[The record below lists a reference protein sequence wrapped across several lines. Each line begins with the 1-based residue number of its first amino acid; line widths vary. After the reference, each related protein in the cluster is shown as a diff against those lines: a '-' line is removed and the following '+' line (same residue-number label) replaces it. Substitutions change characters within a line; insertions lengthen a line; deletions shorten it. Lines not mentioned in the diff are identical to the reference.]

1 MDVSIKD
8 LVGIP
13 VSGGEFTVNFDL
25 NGKDATAPEAMS
37 VAPYTTYGSLS
48 RPAEVA
54 GYEFVGW
61 YKDPACTQ
69 AATADMLVTGS
80 HTLYAK
86 WIEASVKIN
95 SPDADYVSKS
105 VSIGE
110 KGVEY
115 NFKSKQVLP
124 SYNYTSL
131 RISLSGDNKGF
142 AFKIRFN
149 KCLVGDSHKA
159 YLEAYDTSNGNA
171 SMVEAWYDEDG
182 KSVTNPKMDEWYT
195 VVISGNKVCTSAW
208 LYVGSTSEVKELD
221 VSIKEVAGIPVTGG
235 EFTVDFNMNGKD
247 ATAPDAMYV
256 APYTTYG
263 TLPTDVACD
272 GYQIIGWYL
281 DAACTKPVTANTLV
295 TKSHTLYAKWGAAV
309 SFTWPDNGYYATVAG
324 TELNGEA
331 VYKYTAKTP
340 ADAGKWHPGVYA
352 KVRKVMMHIDDSFG
366 DTISMQVLIEYV
378 KDVNGT
384 SLNTSKMAVYA
395 SGSGDPLAVTFKDAE
410 GKTVANDALAVG
422 QWYTMTFTA
431 VGAKCYEIHPFNA
444 GGEKGDFYMKDI
456 QRIEPEVVEDDFG
469 DPLLRFAVTSDVH
482 VYDRSDG
489 NPMAKLNLSNL
500 FNVAYGYA
508 NLSSTYKNLDA
519 VLVAGDISEGTI
531 GEFNTFKSIV
541 EGKIQEGTAFIVGM
555 GNHDFRLDGTD
566 AGAQTMVEAFEERFG
581 PVDQHVVINGYHFIS
596 LSPAPEN
603 LNGKGVG
610 ETYTQAKLDWLD
622 AKIQE
627 AIIADPNKP
636 VFVMQHHHPSD
647 TVYGSENDN
656 DYYAGLYGILAKYPQ
671 VVDFSGHS
679 HRPVNDPRNVWQG
692 NPTLQDDK
700 WQDAF
705 TAIGTGTL
713 YYVGLDINGGPTN
726 INIDEY
732 LGNNDTPGAK
742 NGEDYGMFQIVEVN
756 ADNDIRIIVYDLRT
770 FTEQYRFVIK
780 NPVDPANH
788 VTNAQKAEA
797 SVVPEFATDAEIE
810 VREVDGV
817 YYVYVPQAVSTELIE
832 SYRAKV
838 TVDGVTTT
846 YYGLSGYVYP
856 NQPEEVCIKIG
867 TLDTT
872 KDYRIEVVAV
882 NAYGKESTRSLVL
895 DATAPKAEIT
905 YNLNFPTTYV
915 TNSDVTQTV
924 IQEYVLGG
932 YYRTLLTPTT
942 EQTPYYYHNATRII
956 YYTFQGWYLNADC
969 TGEPVKVTDVVDGPK
984 TLFAKWLNVSVAQRN
999 SGYADPVLKYIDGEW
1014 VYFIE
1019 GSQYATA
1026 TADQKALNMRI
1037 TPASAYALHFMFK
1050 MENPSGDATVGYS
1063 NVHGLTARIY
1073 DENWN
1078 LVAAPATSS
1087 AAVTQLNAGQWYHMV
1102 YTYGSNAVMGVGY
1115 WGLGNFGGGTGGVD
1129 VYIKDIS
1136 VTESPAPSTT
1146 DVDVYSSNSTAF
1158 PDRTLQPIDGEW
1170 VWVFAGSQTQTAHTD
1185 RFLKFNIKKAAS
1197 KITFKLM
1204 MDNCTGEVTPGCTS
1218 AGGSITVIFK
1228 DPDTGAEVPW
1238 TELQAGVW
1246 YDCLYARPS
1255 GNTNAMGAAN
1265 AWNIGYF
1272 GIGTGG
1278 LNIYVKDIVLTPA

>member
-1 MDVSIKD
+1 MQKPPTTVAVVKGQSVGDKLPTPVREGYLFNGWSTSKYGWGMGTAFTADTAVSADQTVYATWTIDPDVFGYTFSYPNGTGTYYADITIEEESGKTAIKYSN
-8 LVGIP
+8 V
-13 VSGGEFTVNFDL
+13 
-25 NGKDATAPEAMS
+25 GKDNHAY
-37 VAPYTTYGSLS
+37 V
-48 RPAEVA
+48 
-54 GYEFVGW
+54 
-61 YKDPACTQ
+61 
-69 AATADMLVTGS
+69 TAD
-80 HTLYAK
+80 
-86 WIEASVKIN
+86 
-95 SPDADYVSKS
+95 
-105 VSIGE
+105 
-110 KGVEY
+110 
-115 NFKSKQVLP
+115 
-124 SYNYTSL
+124 
-131 RISLSGDNKGF
+131 
-142 AFKIRFN
+142 
-149 KCLVGDSHKA
+149 
-159 YLEAYDTSNGNA
+159 
-171 SMVEAWYDEDG
+171 
-182 KSVTNPKMDEWYT
+182 
-195 VVISGNKVCTSAW
+195 
-208 LYVGSTSEVKELD
+208 
-221 VSIKEVAGIPVTGG
+221 
-235 EFTVDFNMNGKD
+235 
-247 ATAPDAMYV
+247 
-256 APYTTYG
+256 
-263 TLPTDVACD
+263 
-272 GYQIIGWYL
+272 
-281 DAACTKPVTANTLV
+281 
-295 TKSHTLYAKWGAAV
+295 
-309 SFTWPDNGYYATVAG
+309 
-324 TELNGEA
+324 
-331 VYKYTAKTP
+331 
-340 ADAGKWHPGVYA
+340 
-352 KVRKVMMHIDDSFG
+352 VRKVMLHITASAGDVVSMKLKVPTGSTAGTKFVICNASGTELTTVFTDAQGNVAENGNLTLGQWYTLSWVSDGTTNYQIRPFEANSASGSFYMADINVVSFTYTASEGKYYAQISRDVVDGEAVSKYTNTNVHSAVYPKHRKVYINIAHQLG
-366 DTISMQVLIEYV
+366 DTISMKVMLGDV
-378 KDVNGT
+378 SNVNGT
-384 SLNTSKMAVYA
+384 NLTTNTLAIHPKDS
-395 SGSGDPLAVTFKDAE
+395 DTPLAVTFMDEQGNVVADGELTE
-410 GKTVANDALAVG
+410 GV
-422 QWYTMTFTA
+422 WYTMTFKGSGISA
-431 VGAKCYEIHPFNA
+431 YDIRPFKGVGDT
-444 GGEKGDFYMKDI
+444 GVFYMKNI
-456 QRIEPEVVEDDFG
+456 QVIEPQMEDDDFN
-469 DPLLRFAVTSDVH
+469 PTLRFAITSDTH
-482 VYDRSDG
+482 LFNRYQGS
-489 NPMAKLNLSNL
+489 ATQEAHLANL
-500 FNVAYGYA
+500 FTVSYGYA
-508 NLSSTYKNLDA
+508 RRSAAYKNLDA
-519 VLVAGDISEGTI
+519 VLVAGDLSEGDA
-531 GEFNTFKSIV
+531 GEFVMFKNIV
-541 EGKIQEGTAFIVGM
+541 DANIQPGTQLIVGM
-555 GNHDFRLDGTD
+555 GNHDFRGGLDPAAWTED
-566 AGAQTMVEAFEERFG
+566 AAKQLEAAFKTTFG
-581 PVDQHVVINGYHFIS
+581 LESADQHVVINGYHFIS
-596 LSPAPEN
+596 LSPNAEN
-603 LNGKGVG
+603 LGNNVG
-610 ETYTQAKLDWLD
+610 ESYSEAKLAWLEEEIQAAIAED
-622 AKIQE
+622 AT
-627 AIIADPNKP
+627 KP
-636 VFVMQHHHPSD
+636 VFVMQHHHPSG
-647 TVYGSENDN
+647 TVYGSGA
-656 DYYAGLYGILAKYPQ
+656 AGGKQADLFNLLSKYPQ

-679 HRPVNDPRNVWQG
+679 HYPINDPRNV
-692 NPTLQDDK
+692 

-713 YYVGLDINGGPTN
+713 FYTGFDINGGPTGVYP
-726 INIDEY
+726 DGY
-732 LGNNDTPGAK
+732 QGDYSTSGSK
-742 NGEDYGMFQIVEVN
+742 NGADYGVFQIVEVN

-770 FTEQYRFVIK
+770 FEELYRFVIE

-788 VTNAQKAEA
+788 VTNEQKAEA
-797 SVVPEFATDAEIE
+797 SKAPEFALGAEVE
-810 VREVDGV
+810 VREVDGIS
-817 YYVYVPQAVSTELIE
+817 YVYVPQAISTEVIE
-832 SYRAKV
+832 SYRAYV
-838 TVDGVTTT
+838 TVNGVTTT

-856 NQPEEVCIKIG
+856 NQPEYARIKIG
-867 TLDTT
+867 SLDTT

-1146 DVDVYSSNSTAF
+1146 DVDIYSSNSTAF
-1158 PDRTLQPIDGEW
+1158 PNRTLQPIDGEW

-1185 RFLKFNIKKAAS
+1185 RFLKFNIKRAAS

-1255 GNTNAMGAAN
+1255 GNTNAMGVAN